1 MHLLTT
7 FNLTPNVQFLTLSFV
22 RIVRFRCASP
32 PPCSPL
38 ARLLPNDRPLTSQRP
53 PAYFPTT
60 ARLLPVNRQPAAYGK
75 NIPWA
80 GKKKWQAPTH
90 SGTCR
95 CCLSPTLLLLLPYSS
110 FNIAFPCWRVLIF
123 IIHST
128 IFTFWHIT

>member
-7 FNLTPNVQFLTLSFV
+7 FNPTPNVQFLTLSFV

-60 ARLLPVNRQPAAYGK
+60 ARLLPVNFQKK
-75 NIPWA
+75 N
-80 GKKKWQAPTH
+80 
-90 SGTCR
+90 SGHKLNY
-95 CCLSPTLLLLLPYSS
+95 CLT
-110 FNIAFPCWRVLIF
+110 
-123 IIHST
+123 
-128 IFTFWHIT
+128 